1 VTTENLGDPLPP
13 GGPEPRRRIALLP
26 LVLIVT
32 GVLAAIVFA
41 VVVAGLASTTVV
53 GPAPSE
59 SAGPSIPAPPAAD
72 ALPSTAPRPAAGPN
86 ECVDDRLDGVPV
98 DLDSVALSA
107 DGDRLRVVVVLTEE
121 LPDGESGLAV
131 VAENADG
138 VRYELVSTWDDGEL
152 DDFVMTYS
160 GLDRDGD
167 RDNGRGDDKGDRDE
181 DARDKDD
188 SGQEDLRS
196 KDISN
201 EGTVIVATFPRSV
214 LGDLGEEFSW
224 YAFATA
230 DGSPV
235 DSCPGA
241 VEPGESLVF
250 RR

>member
-1 VTTENLGDPLPP
+1 MTTENLGDPLPP

-26 LVLIVT
+26 LALIVT
-32 GVLAAIVFA
+32 GVLAAIVFV

-53 GPAPSE
+53 ESAPSE

-98 DLDSVALSA
+98 DLDSVALSV

-121 LPDGESGLAV
+121 LPDGESGIAV
-131 VAENADG
+131 VAENADE
-138 VRYELVSTWDDGEL
+138 VRYELLSTWDDGEL

-160 GLDRDGD
+160 GLARDGD
-167 RDNGRGDDKGDRDE
+167 RDTGRGNDKGDRDE
-181 DARDKDD
+181 QD
-188 SGQEDLRS
+188 SGREDLRR

-214 LGDLGEEFSW
+214 LANLGEEFRW
-224 YAFATA
+224 YALATT

-241 VEPGESLVF
+241 IEPGQSLVF